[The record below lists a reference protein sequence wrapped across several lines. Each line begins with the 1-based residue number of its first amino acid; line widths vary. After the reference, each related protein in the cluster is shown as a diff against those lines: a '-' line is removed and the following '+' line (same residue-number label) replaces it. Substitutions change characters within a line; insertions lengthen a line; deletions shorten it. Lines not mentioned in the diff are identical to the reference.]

1 METKLLD
8 EAQKFIEETNVAL
21 SSFDIHEQ
29 NQIISVICNNI
40 MSIRKDTLDKMQK
53 DRESFAIKTDE
64 FIKILQDIK

>member
-1 METKLLD
+1 METKLTD
-8 EAQKFIEETNVAL
+8 GAQKFIEETNLLL

-40 MSIRKDTLDKMQK
+40 MSTRKDTLDKMQK